1 MIARRRITGIT
12 EQIAGGLPAA
22 FSAMR
27 TAAGRAASRFPRPAA
42 VSAAAVLLAAVLAPA
57 ACSAVAPA
65 SAMAPTPAVAPASAT
80 PPVPVLRWRSCD
92 GGFQCATARV
102 PLSYRDPRGAMISI
116 AVIRHLATDPAR
128 RAGTLFFNLG
138 GPMEQ
143 VLSFATGGF
152 GELPAAIRARYDVIS
167 FDPRGFGY
175 STAVRCFPTM
185 AAESKFL
192 GGAVFGGFTGLPVFP
207 VGARQEAAFERT
219 WARFDARCAQRN
231 GSLLDHDTTADV
243 ARDMNLLR
251 EAVGAPALNYLG
263 VSYGTELG
271 ATYANLF
278 PATTAHMIL
287 DANVNPVAWT
297 RADGILPTFLG
308 QGTDQASAATMR
320 AFLDLCGKTTTSAC
334 AFSAGTPAATRAKW
348 AMLLRRLC
356 RHPVTIGTPP
366 QTYTYA
372 DAVVS
377 VPLVAVSQWQ
387 SGASVLQQLW
397 LASTAGRQS
406 TAATPATRAQA
417 SPPATAAT
425 LPPGFYTGWEQTL
438 AVLCPDSPNP
448 RDPAAYSAAGRRAYA
463 RSGAFGLEQPWKTEA
478 CADWPAAD
486 AAQDRYSGPWNR
498 PTATTIL
505 VIGNTGD
512 PVLPLQNSVAMSR
525 DLAHARLLTVDGYGH
540 TELGNPSTCATDYE
554 TRYLL
559 TGALPPP
566 RTVCEENA
574 TPFSGGGQPKADR
587 PPRHDASARGCGE
600 AVRVAAMQGGAGDE
614 PFAEEMHSSATP
626 AVPRLTAGM
635 IG

>member
-1 MIARRRITGIT
+1 MIARRRITDIT
-12 EQIAGGLPAA
+12 EQMAGGLPAA

-57 ACSAVAPA
+57 AASAAAPKPAVAA
-65 SAMAPTPAVAPASAT
+65 TPAVAPASAT

-102 PLSYRDPRGAMISI
+102 PLSYRDPRGATISI

-128 RAGTLFFNLG
+128 RAGTLFFNAG

-152 GELPAAIRARYDVIS
+152 GELPAAVAARWDIIT

-185 AAESKFL
+185 AAESRFL
-192 GGAVFGGFTGLPVFP
+192 GGAVFGGLPVFP
-207 VGARQEAAFERT
+207 VGARQEAAWERT

-251 EAVGAPALNYLG
+251 EAAGAPALNYIG
-263 VSYGTELG
+263 VSYGTGLG

-278 PATTAHMIL
+278 PATTGHMVL
-287 DANVNPVAWT
+287 DANLNPVAWT
-297 RADGILPTFLG
+297 RPDPVLPTFLG
-308 QGTDQASAATMR
+308 QGTDQAAAATMR
-320 AFLDLCGKTTTSAC
+320 AFLDLCGRTTTSAC

-348 AMLLRRLC
+348 ATLLRRLC

-372 DAVVS
+372 GAVVS
-377 VPLVAVSQWQ
+377 VPLVAVSQWR
-387 SGASVLQQLW
+387 SGASVLQRLW
-397 LASTAGRQS
+397 VASAVGRPS
-406 TAATPATRAQA
+406 TAASPAAPVRA
-417 SPPATAAT
+417 SPPVAAAT

-478 CADWPAAD
+478 CADWPAA
-486 AAQDRYSGPWNR
+486 AARDRYSGPWNR

-505 VIGNTGD
+505 VLGNTGD
-512 PVLPLQNSVAMSR
+512 PVLPLRDSVAMSR
-525 DLAHARLLTVDGYGH
+525 DLARARLLTVDGYGH
-540 TELGNPSTCATDYE
+540 TEIGNPSTCAADYE

-566 RTVCEENA
+566 RTVCKEDA
-574 TPFSGGGQPKADR
+574 TPFPG
-587 PPRHDASARGCGE
+587 
-600 AVRVAAMQGGAGDE
+600 
-614 PFAEEMHSSATP
+614 
-626 AVPRLTAGM
+626 
-635 IG
+635 